1 MKPNYFQTRPSAG
14 FTTPAHLAALLFSL
28 AVAPWTAASAQTT
41 PTPPPY
47 CTTAGSGQT
56 PAYCINWSALT
67 NGGIQRA
74 SSSCYRLNGT
84 IGQLAP
90 APGYIYQAAAG
101 GGTNYGVFS
110 GFYAAAQTTGLD
122 EIFFNGFEGCGQ

>member
-1 MKPNYFQTRPSAG
+1 MKSNFFQARSGTG
-14 FTTPAHLAALLFSL
+14 FFAHARLAVLLFSV

-56 PAYCINWSALT
+56 PAYCINWSAVT

-74 SSSCYRLNGT
+74 SNSCYRLNGT

-90 APGYIYQAAAG
+90 EPGYVYQAAAG

-110 GFYAAAQTTGLD
+110 GFYSAAQTTGLD
-122 EIFFNGFEGCGQ
+122 EIFFDGFEGCGQ